1 MSYLLVTANL
11 QYSLSKITFLFVPI
25 ILMIFGFWVQ
35 LVDPIPVQKLRII
48 AFDQLQKIKPRP
60 YKNSPVKI
68 IDIDEETIA
77 KYGQWPWSRS
87 QVAKILKILKA
98 TESPVLGFDI
108 LFAEPDR
115 LSPKNVID
123 IWDISE
129 PSVKKIFDQIPDPDL
144 LFSNEMED
152 VPTVL
157 GLLLT
162 TQKHKTETIIEK
174 KWGMSILGALPII
187 ENHQFNGVVSSL
199 PLLEKNANGQGFL
212 NTSVDHDGVIRRVP
226 LVLPLKTGEVSGT
239 LWIPSFAAELA
250 RVRGKKNTYQIKAVK
265 ENSDFAIPMLTGFS
279 QIKIDNHLIPTDKD
293 GSLYLWDSGHVPE
306 RYISAWKL
314 FEGKVNLEKLNDHIF
329 IVGTSASGLKDIRA
343 TPLTANIAGVEVH
356 VQVLEQIFN
365 KQFLERPDWI
375 VGAELVYFFLL
386 CVLTSFFI
394 ERVGMKWSAPIA
406 ICAIG
411 FPFFCS
417 WVCFFKFNLMVDPVF
432 SSVMILFL
440 YLVQS
445 FFIYLSTEKR
455 RKETRN
461 AFAKYLSP
469 DMVNHIADNPESL
482 KLGGEKK
489 DLSLLFCDVRGFTKI
504 SEAYEPEELTR
515 LINRLLTPLTEQI
528 LIFKGT
534 VDKYMGDCVM
544 AFWNAPLDDPSHG
557 KNACKAAL
565 DMLREVDKLNT
576 KLKQEYKGEQGLFN
590 PLKIGIGINTGEC
603 VVGNMGSEQRFDYSV
618 LGDSVNLAARFE
630 GQSKSYGVDIIIGGD
645 TAKLVSELAIV
656 EIDRIRVK
664 GKTES
669 VTIFALI
676 GDESIAVSSEFVTFC
691 RNHEEMMTRY
701 RNQDWVNALNYLGLC
716 EQQSAFFGTKVSG
729 LYGLFNARIRRFQ
742 KDPPVKPGRTWD
754 GIFEAS
760 TK

>member
-1 MSYLLVTANL
+1 
-11 QYSLSKITFLFVPI
+11 
-25 ILMIFGFWVQ
+25 MIFGFWVQ

-279 QIKIDNHLIPTDKD
+279 QIKIDNHKVLPPTKKEMKFFMESLIQ
-293 GSLYLWDSGHVPE
+293 H
-306 RYISAWKL
+306 
-314 FEGKVNLEKLNDHIF
+314 
-329 IVGTSASGLKDIRA
+329 
-343 TPLTANIAGVEVH
+343 
-356 VQVLEQIFN
+356 
-365 KQFLERPDWI
+365 
-375 VGAELVYFFLL
+375 
-386 CVLTSFFI
+386 
-394 ERVGMKWSAPIA
+394 
-406 ICAIG
+406 
-411 FPFFCS
+411 
-417 WVCFFKFNLMVDPVF
+417 FKFYSMGF
-432 SSVMILFL
+432 SI
-440 YLVQS
+440 
-445 FFIYLSTEKR
+445 EKS
-455 RKETRN
+455 KT
-461 AFAKYLSP
+461 Y
-469 DMVNHIADNPESL
+469 
-482 KLGGEKK
+482 
-489 DLSLLFCDVRGFTKI
+489 
-504 SEAYEPEELTR
+504 
-515 LINRLLTPLTEQI
+515 
-528 LIFKGT
+528 
-534 VDKYMGDCVM
+534 
-544 AFWNAPLDDPSHG
+544 
-557 KNACKAAL
+557 
-565 DMLREVDKLNT
+565 
-576 KLKQEYKGEQGLFN
+576 
-590 PLKIGIGINTGEC
+590 
-603 VVGNMGSEQRFDYSV
+603 VG
-618 LGDSVNLAARFE
+618 
-630 GQSKSYGVDIIIGGD
+630 
-645 TAKLVSELAIV
+645 
-656 EIDRIRVK
+656 
-664 GKTES
+664 
-669 VTIFALI
+669 
-676 GDESIAVSSEFVTFC
+676 
-691 RNHEEMMTRY
+691 
-701 RNQDWVNALNYLGLC
+701 
-716 EQQSAFFGTKVSG
+716 
-729 LYGLFNARIRRFQ
+729 
-742 KDPPVKPGRTWD
+742 
-754 GIFEAS
+754 
-760 TK
+760 